1 MTKTLAT
8 LLVAA
13 VAFGS
18 ASSAF
23 AEGEYYNGA
32 SATPLFQG
40 RAASTAGTAAR
51 VNNGGDG
58 TYYAGASRNSVDNV
72 STGSVVR
79 GAAPQSPVENGDYY
93 PGLSR

>member
-1 MTKTLAT
+1 MKKTLAT
-8 LLVAA
+8 LVIAA
-13 VAFGS
+13 AALGS

-23 AEGEYYNGA
+23 ATGNYYNGVSDA
-32 SATPLFQG
+32 PIFQG

-58 TYYAGASRNSVDNV
+58 TYYSGVSRTPVDTLA
-72 STGSVVR
+72 TGSVVR
-79 GAAPQSPVENGDYY
+79 GAAPQSAVENGDYY